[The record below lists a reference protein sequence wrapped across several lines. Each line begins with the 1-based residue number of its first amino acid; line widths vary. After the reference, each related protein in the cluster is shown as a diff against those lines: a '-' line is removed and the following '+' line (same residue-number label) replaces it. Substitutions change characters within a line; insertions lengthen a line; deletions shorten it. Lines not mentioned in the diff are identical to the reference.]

1 VISAEAAISSEK
13 DQFREL
19 FRTGRAPIERKLAVC
34 TGAAP
39 LEPEDRAELL
49 AILSTDPETRI
60 AERSANALLALPL
73 SAFTAGLARPDAAPQ
88 LFEYC
93 GTNLI
98 SKPEIVSA
106 LFANLS
112 CPIQVLASV
121 VHRLSEED
129 VRTLANNLSLLGDRP
144 ELAKILVTSPMIAP
158 DQKQMLDEVG
168 QGAPDPVA
176 LAEILKEV
184 EGDDQKKQS
193 LLQRLSR
200 MRVVERMQ
208 LAIKGGREERM
219 ALIRDSCKVVQRAV
233 MQSPKL
239 SEREVETFA
248 GISNL
253 SEDVLRI
260 IANGRSYRKNYSI
273 VRALAFN
280 PKTPL
285 DVSLHLLPLVHVP
298 ELRTLMT
305 NKNVPETLR
314 TTATKLFRQRTATR
328 N

>member
-1 VISAEAAISSEK
+1 M
-13 DQFREL
+13 

-39 LEPEDRAELL
+39 LALEDRAELL
-49 AILSTDPETRI
+49 AILSADPDKRI
-60 AERSANALLALPL
+60 AERSANSLLSLPL
-73 SAFTAGLARPDAAPQ
+73 TAFTAALARSDAAPQ

-93 GTNLI
+93 GNNLI
-98 SKPEIVSA
+98 DKPEIAGA
-106 LFANLS
+106 LVRHQGAPL
-112 CPIQVLASV
+112 PVLATV
-121 VHRLSEED
+121 ALRLPEEEA
-129 VRTLANNLSLLGDRP
+129 RALANDLDLMSTRP
-144 ELAKILVTSPMIAP
+144 ELAEILRSSPAIAP
-158 DQKQMLDEVG
+158 DQRQMLDEMG
-168 QGAPDPVA
+168 QGAPDSAA
-176 LAEILKEV
+176 LAEVLKEI
-184 EGDDQKKQS
+184 EGDQEKKQS

-239 SEREVETFA
+239 SEREVEGFA
-248 GISNL
+248 GISSL

-260 IANGRSYRKNYSI
+260 IANARNYRKNYAI

-285 DVSLHLLPLVHVP
+285 DVSLRLLPMIHVP
-298 ELRTLMT
+298 ELRSLMS

-314 TTATKLFRQRTATR
+314 TTATKLFRQRTDKKD
-328 N
+328 

>member
-1 VISAEAAISSEK
+1 M
-13 DQFREL
+13 

-39 LEPEDRAELL
+39 LAPEDRAELL
-49 AILSTDPETRI
+49 AILSGDPDKRI
-60 AERSANALLALPL
+60 AERSANSLLSLPV
-73 SAFTAGLARPDAAPQ
+73 SAFTAALARSDAAPQ

-98 SKPEIVSA
+98 DKPEIASA
-106 LFANLS
+106 LVRHQGAPL
-112 CPIQVLASV
+112 PVLARV
-121 VHRLSEED
+121 ALRLPEED
-129 VRTLANNLSLLGDRP
+129 ARALANNLDLMSTRP
-144 ELAKILVTSPMIAP
+144 ELAEILRSSPAIAP
-158 DQKQMLDEVG
+158 DQRQMLDEVG
-168 QGAPDPVA
+168 QGAPDPAA
-176 LAEILKEV
+176 LAEVLKEI
-184 EGDDQKKQS
+184 EGDQEKKQS

-239 SEREVETFA
+239 SEREVENFA
-248 GISNL
+248 GISSL

-260 IANGRSYRKNYSI
+260 IANARNYRKNHAI

-285 DVSLHLLPLVHVP
+285 DVSLRLLPMIHVP
-298 ELRTLMT
+298 ELRSLMT

-314 TTATKLFRQRTATR
+314 TTATKLFRQRTDKKD
-328 N
+328 